1 MPFWICFCHHFNIF
15 LWKPEHQRR
24 RKWQPT
30 PVFLPGESHG
40 QRSLAGYS
48 PWGHKESDTTEHAG
62 KHTPLT
68 LEVLIPS
75 CWRWKRQHRIPEA
88 LPRAG
93 LQGYR
98 WVGKSG
104 LLLLGDGFPVVRMTG
119 EKRNKWRQLT
129 LPSHGREQKP
139 REPLSIMSKGLTGP
153 QKSLSF
159 FSKSEFENCRSRIA
173 GPITQKIPDPGHPWS
188 RWSFHRKS

>member
-1 MPFWICFCHHFNIF
+1 MATHSSILAWGVPWTEEPGR
-15 LWKPEHQRR
+15 LQSTGSQRVR
-24 RKWQPT
+24 HDWAHRQT
-30 PVFLPGESHG
+30 HTTHSRGSHPL
-40 QRSLAGYS
+40 S
-48 PWGHKESDTTEHAG
+48 
-62 KHTPLT
+62 LT
-68 LEVLIPS
+68 LEKTAKDSGSPS
-75 CWRWKRQHRIPEA
+75 
-88 LPRAG
+88 RAG

-104 LLLLGDGFPVVRMTG
+104 LLLLGDGFPVVRMTA

-129 LPSHGREQKP
+129 LPSQGREQKP
-139 REPLSIMSKGLTGP
+139 REPLSFMSKGLTGP